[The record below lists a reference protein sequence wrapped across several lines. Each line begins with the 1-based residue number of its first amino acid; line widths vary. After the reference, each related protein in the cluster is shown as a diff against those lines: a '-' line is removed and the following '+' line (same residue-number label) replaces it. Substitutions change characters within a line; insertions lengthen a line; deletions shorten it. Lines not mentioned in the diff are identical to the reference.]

1 MAGNRVTD
9 EMVRSWLVWTRNFGE
24 IVAFHVGEGAGRR
37 FRVRLPAG
45 VTSNGDPFRQRGG
58 ILDIT
63 GHGVDDVV
71 PSELLFTAR
80 EALAFGFGCAV
91 GRTAALASERPKW
104 CEGWTPE
111 ARAEFERR
119 REAARE
125 EDQAAKDREAAEREA
140 ERQRRMADYRRRKGG
155 GVRQI
160 AGGGEDG

>member
-9 EMVRSWLVWTRNFGE
+9 EMVRSWLLWARNFGE
-24 IVAFHVGEGAGRR
+24 IVAYHIGDGNRRR

-45 VTSNGDPFRQRGG
+45 ITSNGDPFRKREG

-63 GHGVDDVV
+63 GHGAGDVV
-71 PSELLFTAR
+71 PPELLFTAR

-91 GRTAALASERPKW
+91 GRTAALAGERPGW
-104 CEGWTPE
+104 CDGWTPE
-111 ARAEFERR
+111 ARAEFALR
-119 REAARE
+119 REAARA
-125 EDQAAKDREAAEREA
+125 EDQAAKDREAAGREA
-140 ERQRRMADYRRRKGG
+140 ERQRRMEAYRRRKGG